1 MRSIAFVLLLFTRP
15 LAAHVAQR
23 SGKWCFGGCE
33 TVVNYA
39 RFNDTG
45 LRSKKARS
53 CEGLLRA
60 TSLYLCIDE
69 YCEEPGRVAWLRDAN
84 ETCIQS
90 VNASL
95 PPYEI
100 IDQFGPEERS
110 GLRRFSADEA
120 FTWPKLNEVI
130 IPDEDFFERAFTTL
144 V

>member
-1 MRSIAFVLLLFTRP
+1 
-15 LAAHVAQR
+15 
-23 SGKWCFGGCE
+23 
-33 TVVNYA
+33 VVNYA